1 MCVNKLVHYT
11 LDFYIVINSFLRN
24 KLLINL
30 FFSANRHNVDNLA
43 NSFFLLKFDVDTFFF
58 VNKNFIFFLIYNIF
72 FNFINLN
79 INSLFVL
86 NFRYTMISNY
96 FIKSFMYYLY
106 TYYSFSNFIDAFN
119 INNKKLF
126 KKTKELYKSSSLIL
140 GFKMSFKGRFTR
152 KQRASSI

>member
-1 MCVNKLVHYT
+1 
-11 LDFYIVINSFLRN
+11 
-24 KLLINL
+24 
-30 FFSANRHNVDNLA
+30 
-43 NSFFLLKFDVDTFFF
+43 
-58 VNKNFIFFLIYNIF
+58 
-72 FNFINLN
+72 
-79 INSLFVL
+79 
-86 NFRYTMISNY
+86 
-96 FIKSFMYYLY
+96 MYYLY